1 MMTCDTLTPSG
12 VPTFEWLS
20 ISTHATTV
28 AMNAS
33 YTVDPCILITT
44 AHVQAALETI
54 PDIVQPKEVWQL
66 WMQDNLA
73 YNVVS
78 NLTYLPHS
86 AK

>member
-1 MMTCDTLTPSG
+1 
-12 VPTFEWLS
+12 
-20 ISTHATTV
+20 
-28 AMNAS
+28 MNAS

-66 WMQDNLA
+66 WMQDNLTCD
-73 YNVVS
+73 VVS